1 MNETTEAIIGVL
13 EAEIASLDKKTVKAK
28 ERRDAKIGEDTVSP
42 VILDILDEN
51 ESKGLA
57 EVVAEVNEKMG
68 EEITTQKIT
77 QRLAKLAK
85 AGQIVKEVLTL
96 ENKRKRTVYRRV

>member
-1 MNETTEAIIGVL
+1 
-13 EAEIASLDKKTVKAK
+13 
-28 ERRDAKIGEDTVSP
+28 
-42 VILDILDEN
+42 
-51 ESKGLA
+51 
-57 EVVAEVNEKMG
+57 MG
-68 EEITTQKIT
+68 EEITTQKVT